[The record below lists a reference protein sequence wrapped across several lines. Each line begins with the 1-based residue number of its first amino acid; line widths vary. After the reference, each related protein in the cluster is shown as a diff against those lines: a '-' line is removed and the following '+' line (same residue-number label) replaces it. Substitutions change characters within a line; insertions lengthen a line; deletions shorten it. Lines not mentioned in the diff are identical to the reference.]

1 MDSLAIRARNHVT
14 VSGQSSAPLLFLHGL
29 GCDQRMWRHA
39 APAFEAEHQV
49 VLMDFVGSGRSD
61 LQAYDSRRYGHLSG
75 YAQDVLEVC
84 EALDLQDVV
93 LVGHSIASMVAMEAV
108 IEDAS
113 RVKAV
118 VMVGPSPHFMN
129 DPPDY
134 RGGFEEEQIRALL
147 DLMADNFSAWA
158 SVVAPLAMGLPVTS
172 PWTVELKQS
181 FCQNQPDILA
191 EFARVAFLCDERDRL
206 HLMPRP
212 SLILQ
217 CREDALAPDAVGEFM
232 HRHLKGSHLHRLQA
246 TGHCPHVTAPAETVA
261 AIQAYVTSLA
271 D

>member
-1 MDSLAIRARNHVT
+1 MDSVGIRARNHVS
-14 VSGQSSAPLLFLHGL
+14 VSGQSGSPLLFLHGF

-39 APAFEAEHQV
+39 APAFESEHQV

-61 LQAYDSRRYGHLSG
+61 LRAYDSRRYGQLSG

-84 EALDLQDVV
+84 DALDLQDVV

-113 RVKAV
+113 RIKAV
-118 VMVGPSPHFMN
+118 VMVGPSPHFLN

-134 RGGFEEEQIRALL
+134 SGGFEEHQIQALL

-158 SVVAPLAMGLPVTS
+158 SVVAPLAMGLPATS
-172 PWTVELKQS
+172 PWTEELAQT

-191 EFARVAFLCDERDRL
+191 EFARVTFHCDERARL
-206 HLMPRP
+206 QLMTRP

-217 CREDALAPDAVGEFM
+217 CREDALAPDSVGEFLQRGM
-232 HRHLKGSHLHRLQA
+232 KDSRLHRLHA
-246 TGHCPHVTAPAETVA
+246 TGHCPHVTAPEETVT
-261 AIQAYVTSLA
+261 AIRDYIKTLKH
-271 D
+271 